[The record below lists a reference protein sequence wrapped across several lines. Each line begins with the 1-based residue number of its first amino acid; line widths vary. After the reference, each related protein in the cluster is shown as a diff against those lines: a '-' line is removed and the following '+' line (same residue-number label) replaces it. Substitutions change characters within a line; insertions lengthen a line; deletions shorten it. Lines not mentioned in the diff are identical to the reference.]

1 MIRDGKFCGF
11 ELVTNKRGKD
21 MNEGIDGREMSCMLK
36 LKLKFV
42 FEVIKHSF
50 DQASFAQE

>member
-1 MIRDGKFCGF
+1 MIRDGRFCGF
-11 ELVTNKRGKD
+11 ELITNKRGND
-21 MNEGIDGREMSCMLK
+21 RDEGIDGREMSCM

-50 DQASFAQE
+50 DQVSFAQE